1 MTYQLKQIVNTQRK
15 ITRYGS
21 SWRVVYFAYTYGY
34 GKVKYMDCESSL
46 HLVLP
51 SCGAIPDLFI
61 ILAHGLGKRPNK
73 AYLNIIEVFY
83 NRRRR
88 HSYLGY
94 ISPVEYERRYASH

>member
-21 SWRVVYFAYTYGY
+21 SWVVYFDYTYGY
-34 GKVKYMDCESSL
+34 GIAKYMDRESSL
-46 HLVLP
+46 HLVLS

-83 NRRRR
+83 NRRR
-88 HSYLGY
+88 S
-94 ISPVEYERRYASH
+94 ISI